1 MMDYNKMPLL
11 EEDISENLVIPN
23 YVKIYDIIFN
33 LIVEGVIKAGDVVPS
48 ENKLANYWKVSR
60 GTVRMAMRKL
70 EEDGYIN
77 KTQGKQA
84 VVSTHALQYKDGFQ
98 WLFNPCIENCVDTI
112 DEIKIS
118 AQYQPCGVYVAHE
131 LGYKKPGDLMVFTS
145 TDYFSNGRQVA
156 NTVTIF
162 DAEFMEKF
170 QLDMND
176 IENMKEFSTYGLYRM
191 AKHAKTVFNVL
202 NADADSYIAGINKNE
217 PVIIVEEILVE
228 EGDKQLSYAKHQL
241 LGSMYRFSMERKS
254 HM

>member
-1 MMDYNKMPLL
+1 M
-11 EEDISENLVIPN
+11 
-23 YVKIYDIIFN
+23 
-33 LIVEGVIKAGDVVPS
+33 
-48 ENKLANYWKVSR
+48 
-60 GTVRMAMRKL
+60 
-70 EEDGYIN
+70 
-77 KTQGKQA
+77 
-84 VVSTHALQYKDGFQ
+84 
-98 WLFNPCIENCVDTI
+98 FNPCIENCVDTT

-118 AQYQPCGVYVAHE
+118 AQYQPCGVYAAHD
-131 LGYKKPGDLMVFTS
+131 LGYKKPGDLMIFTS

-162 DAEFMEKF
+162 DAEYMEKF
-170 QLDMND
+170 QLDLND
-176 IENMKEFSTYGLYRM
+176 IEKMKEFSTYGLYRL

>member
-1 MMDYNKMPLL
+1 MMDYNKLPLL
-11 EEDISENLVIPN
+11 GEDISESLVIPN

-48 ENKLANYWKVSR
+48 ENKLADYWKVSR

-84 VVSTHALQYKDGFQ
+84 VVATHALQYKDGFQ

-112 DEIKIS
+112 DEIRIS

-131 LGYKKPGDLMVFTS
+131 LGHKKPGDLMVLNNTNY
-145 TDYFSNGRQVA
+145 YFNGRQMA

-162 DAEFMEKF
+162 DAEYIEKY
-170 QLDMND
+170 QLDIND
-176 IENMKEFSTYGLYRM
+176 TEKIREFSVYGLYRL
-191 AKHAKTVFNVL
+191 AKRAKTVFNVL
-202 NADADSYIAGINKNE
+202 NADADSYIEGINKNE
-217 PVIIVEEILVE
+217 PVIIVEEILVD
-228 EGDKQLSYAKHQL
+228 EGDRPLSYVKHQL
-241 LGSMYRFSMERKS
+241 LGSKYRFSMERKS
-254 HM
+254 HL